1 MILRLLVAL
10 TRWAWGVSPAFYVVK
25 TPIGEGDGALMMFGL
40 IVDVVVM
47 VPVAVFVLPELAD
60 AVGRWWRRKG
70 KGGAR

>member
-25 TPIGEGDGALMMFGL
+25 TPIDEADGTLMVLGL
-40 IVDVVVM
+40 IIDVMVA

-60 AVGRWWRRKG
+60 AVGRWWRAKQG
-70 KGGAR
+70 GGAK